1 VKYYLKI
8 VFISFFLP
16 PAALSAEQIKKPLNW
31 SVSLASGL
39 GQFSDLQVPYSEE
52 SLFFGLEDAN
62 RADGLIVSKTS
73 QNHQSI
79 PIDLRVQRIFHSNS
93 EHQFS
98 TELHL
103 LHMVSSRGEADASS
117 ASYFHSG
124 LNGRYHN
131 NAWQKISGSPRPL
144 IDLGIHRSRY
154 LNVSSGHFIDTVIPR
169 LGLSLESKNEQF
181 YGHFLI
187 GRSLYSQ
194 LKYYPG
200 RIGSATALK
209 DTEAITSQIELNGAY
224 KLTDATFIE
233 FTYQSESSKISYSST
248 NGYERFGL
256 VATDSFFE
264 NKITLVNSAYHLG
277 IKKLF

>member
-1 VKYYLKI
+1 MKYYLNLVI
-8 VFISFFLP
+8 IGFFLP
-16 PAALSAEQIKKPLNW
+16 PANLSAEQSNKTLNW
-31 SVSLASGL
+31 SISLASGL

-52 SLFFGLEDAN
+52 SLFFGLEEAN
-62 RADGLIVSKTS
+62 RADGIIVSKTS

-79 PIDLRVQRIFHSNS
+79 PIDLRFQRVFHSNS

-98 TELHL
+98 GELHL

-131 NAWQKISGSPRPL
+131 NSWQKYYASPRPL
-144 IDLGIHRSRY
+144 LDMGIQRSRY

-169 LGLSLESKNEQF
+169 LGLSLESKNEQY

-209 DTEAITSQIELNGAY
+209 DTEALTSQLEINGAY
-224 KLTDATFIE
+224 KLMDATFLE
-233 FTYQSESSKISYSST
+233 FTYQSESSTISYKST

-264 NKITLVNSAYHLG
+264 NKITLTNNAYHLG